1 MRGGTVRLSIDSRID
16 QVHMIGLAI
25 KGICS
30 AIPMSEE
37 DSYQVELC
45 IVEAVNNAVEHAYE
59 NEAGHEVS
67 VIASIDGGSLIL
79 QVLDSGTP
87 MDWEAV
93 QKKRANASLLDEGG
107 RGFMIMESYMDQV
120 SYGQADDK
128 NVLTLV
134 KGLRAEAHP

>member
-1 MRGGTVRLSIDSRID
+1 MRAGTVRLTIDSRID

-25 KGICS
+25 KGICAS
-30 AIPMSEE
+30 IPLSEE

-45 IVEAVNNAVEHAYE
+45 IVEAVNNAVEHAYA

-67 VIASIDGGSLIL
+67 VVASFEGGALKL

-87 MDWEAV
+87 MDWESV
-93 QKKRANASLLDEGG
+93 QKKRENASLLDEGG

-134 KGLRAEAHP
+134 KGLRADAHP